1 MSKYLKQIFKKTPP
15 SHGMAF
21 IPMHFKTPLYLQ
33 LSWQQKE
40 FWDGQNQ
47 SLSHCHKMALGAK
60 ICEHLIFFSVGK
72 LLDIL

>member
-47 SLSHCHKMALGAK
+47 SLSHCHKMALGANYVS
-60 ICEHLIFFSVGK
+60 I
-72 LLDIL
+72 